1 MENRIKLR
9 YSLAA
14 LRAKREELA
23 RLQWREYTTRGNTQ
37 RCQELFAKI
46 EKIDE
51 EIEAETRRLQN
62 GE

>member
-1 MENRIKLR
+1 MDNKIKLR

-14 LRAKREELA
+14 LRTKREELA

-37 RCQELFAKI
+37 RCQELFAQI